1 VVASEDEVVLEALTL
16 EEVVSLEGLPG
27 DHSEG

>member
-16 EEVVSLEGLPG
+16 EEVVSLEDLPG